1 MNAKKNPDFVEKNSQ
16 LRISK
21 KMMPIELFE
30 FLERFMMGTFL
41 INLTQLKKTGSTGKV
56 FILLKIYKLNSIFET
71 KNCSQ
76 FFEEC
81 YFRPFKQINFN

>member
-1 MNAKKNPDFVEKNSQ
+1 MNAKKTPTLLKKTLNFEFQ
-16 LRISK
+16 K